1 MNFDDIN
8 NPIDEIKKKITLMNS
23 SDNRTNDN
31 IIHDNNVP
39 TQDNNKNNILS
50 DIQKV
55 LNKSNEQEQKQYKS
69 LINKYCKNLIEPAT
83 LFFKENFANPQDK
96 AI

>member
-55 LNKSNEQEQKQYKS
+55 LNKSNEQEQKQYKR
-69 LINKYCKNLIEPAT
+69 
-83 LFFKENFANPQDK
+83 Q
-96 AI
+96 